1 MVLYARKDVS
11 YVFVPVESGGCG
23 SSHRRPVIN
32 GVPQEFRLV
41 CQGCENFLRQDIART
56 GNKRIRTVNGDYG
69 MKRAERYLGL
79 WGASP
84 DTIPESP
91 DDELHRE
98 DVEQKTVTDNA
109 ATQTIAFS
117 KIADALAGNT
127 ELIAKLAAMM
137 SAEPAVA
144 EPAVKAEPSFDSREC
159 LDCGRPI
166 IRRNGQKGALP
177 QRCPA
182 CRETHQARQ
191 RQGYRK
197 TTAA

>member
-23 SSHRRPVIN
+23 KPHTRPVIN

-79 WGASP
+79 WGAST

-117 KIADALAGNT
+117 KIA
-127 ELIAKLAAMM
+127 
-137 SAEPAVA
+137 
-144 EPAVKAEPSFDSREC
+144 
-159 LDCGRPI
+159 
-166 IRRNGQKGALP
+166 
-177 QRCPA
+177 
-182 CRETHQARQ
+182 
-191 RQGYRK
+191 
-197 TTAA
+197 